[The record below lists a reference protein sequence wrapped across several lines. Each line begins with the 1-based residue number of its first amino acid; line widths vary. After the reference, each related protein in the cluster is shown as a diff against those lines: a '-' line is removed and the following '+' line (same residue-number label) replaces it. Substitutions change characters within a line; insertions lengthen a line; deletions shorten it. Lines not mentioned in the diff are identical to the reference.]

1 MKIASSVAS
10 AAPRQIENAI
20 ARMTSEGYSRVT
32 RDDLKAFD
40 FLIVVDPA
48 TLNSEQETK
57 IEPGRTLGTM
67 LVQLGE
73 PATSESE
80 MFDGLEVMH
89 FRLTF
94 PARGRHSFVPVEE
107 VLCESGS
114 TIWFVSKDG

>member
-1 MKIASSVAS
+1 MKTTSLVAS

-20 ARMTSEGYSRVT
+20 ARMTSEGYSRAT
-32 RDDLKAFD
+32 RDDLKAFG
-40 FLIVVDPA
+40 FLVIVDPA

-80 MFDGLEVMH
+80 MFGLEVMH

-107 VLCESGS
+107 VLYESGS
-114 TIWFVSKDG
+114 TIWFVSNKDG